1 MISNEYFLTN
11 KIKTNMKTKMMKFF
25 VLVTTFLTLTVACSK
40 KDDNL
45 PLSKAALLGKWNLSS
60 ERTVTIINGVKKSE
74 TTSNYFPNNYM
85 DFRGNDSV
93 YRRAELEDSIIYD
106 TSYYKAMNNQIIITS
121 TYGSDTGKVIQ
132 LSRGKLT
139 VFRSRTNV
147 YNGKQFVY
155 EYTSVLTR

>member
-1 MISNEYFLTN
+1 
-11 KIKTNMKTKMMKFF
+11 MKTKMTKCF
-25 VLVTTFLTLTVACSK
+25 VVVTTFLTLTVACSK

-45 PLSKAALLGKWNLSS
+45 PLSKAALLGKWYLSS

-74 TTSNYFPNNYM
+74 TTSNYFSNDYM

-93 YRRAELEDSIIYD
+93 YQRSEIEDSVRYD
-106 TSYYKAMNNQIIITS
+106 TSYYKAINNQIIITRKDDNNK
-121 TYGSDTGKVIQ
+121 SDTGNVIQ

-139 VFRSRTNV
+139 VFQRRTDV
-147 YNGKQFVY
+147 SDGKKFVY

>member
-11 KIKTNMKTKMMKFF
+11 QTKTKMKTKMMKFF

-45 PLSKAALLGKWNLSS
+45 PLSKAALLGKWHLSS
-60 ERTVTIINGVKKSE
+60 GRAVTIINGVKKSE
-74 TTSNYFPNNYM
+74 TTSNYFSNNYM

-93 YRRAELEDSIIYD
+93 YRRSETEDSIIYD

-121 TYGSDTGKVIQ
+121 KYDSDTSKVIQ

-139 VFRSRTNV
+139 VFQSMTQV